1 MMPSGTYPAAV
12 LFVEL
17 DPERIDVNVHPA
29 KIEVRFREEQV
40 VRQVVGSA
48 IRDALE
54 RATRPVTAFPEP
66 ERPPMPY
73 REVYIGEPR
82 SEPPAPPPAPP
93 RPVPWESRAPV
104 EPGPP
109 LPARPAQPPL
119 EIDYR
124 APVSEAPPMPV
135 PAALEADAPAS
146 HRGLPVVRDEA
157 APDRSGELRGHIR
170 PLGQIR
176 QSFIVATDEEGL
188 LLIDQHVAHE
198 RILFERFRDARR
210 DAAPARQQLLLP
222 ETIDL
227 TPAQAAAFERL
238 RPELEAAGFD
248 VLMLSGRTI
257 AVSSV
262 PAELPAGDTR
272 TLLTELLDAVE
283 AGRGRTSLEAV
294 REEIS
299 ASLACRAAIKI
310 NMPLT
315 EEKMRWLIDELL
327 TTRNPW
333 TCPHGRPVLL
343 RFTVRDIE
351 RQFQR
356 PEGYR
361 KA

>member
-1 MMPSGTYPAAV
+1 
-12 LFVEL
+12 
-17 DPERIDVNVHPA
+17 
-29 KIEVRFREEQV
+29 
-40 VRQVVGSA
+40 
-48 IRDALE
+48 
-54 RATRPVTAFPEP
+54 
-66 ERPPMPY
+66 
-73 REVYIGEPR
+73 
-82 SEPPAPPPAPP
+82 
-93 RPVPWESRAPV
+93 
-104 EPGPP
+104 
-109 LPARPAQPPL
+109 
-119 EIDYR
+119 
-124 APVSEAPPMPV
+124 MPV
-135 PAALEADAPAS
+135 PAALDEGGPAS

-227 TPAQAAAFERL
+227 TPAQTAAFERL

-248 VLMLSGRTI
+248 VLTLSGRTI

-299 ASLACRAAIKI
+299 AILACRAAIKI
-310 NMPLT
+310 NIPLT
-315 EEKMRWLIDELL
+315 EE
-327 TTRNPW
+327 
-333 TCPHGRPVLL
+333 
-343 RFTVRDIE
+343 
-351 RQFQR
+351 
-356 PEGYR
+356 
-361 KA
+361 